1 MTLESE
7 LIASKVEQTLSE
19 RKLKRQEFND
29 NIQNNQIKSPS
40 TQKINQQSS
49 NHINIISANGEQ
61 RLIDLN
67 KIYYSNKKENK
78 P

>member
-40 TQKINQQSS
+40 T
-49 NHINIISANGEQ
+49 
-61 RLIDLN
+61 
-67 KIYYSNKKENK
+67 
-78 P
+78 